1 MNILIVDD
9 SENNRYLLETILKGS
24 GHDVQTAAN
33 GVEALEKLKAGSVFE
48 LIISD
53 ILMPVMDGFQLCRE
67 VKTDGTLHHIPFIIY
82 TATYTGPQD
91 EAFAMKI
98 GADRF
103 IQKPCEPDAL
113 MRAVDDVIASVG
125 RNDSVSTLEL
135 AKEEEILKL
144 YNERLVR
151 KLEKK
156 MLDLEREIKLRSEIE
171 ETLRESEQKY
181 RFLADNTLDIIWA
194 IDLNLAFTYV
204 NPAIQ
209 SMMGYSP
216 EEFIGSHLSEHCD
229 EENFGRMVQVIADEM
244 ARGPQGT
251 GVILEAVLLHKNRKP
266 IQFEIHGR
274 VIYDENGEAMV
285 LQGIAH
291 DITKR
296 TQVEKALKESEK
308 KYRELYNFLP
318 IPVYEMDF
326 ESNITSVNRVIYETF
341 RGTEKDFKKGFKGW
355 QLLSPKDVDRSSKNI
370 QRLLKGEEI
379 AGTEYDLMR
388 LDGSVFPAIVISS
401 VVYSDGK
408 PVGLRGAIV
417 DITERKRQEEELRQA
432 NAFLDSIV
440 ENIPDMIFLKDA
452 TELRFVRL
460 NRAGELLLGYSRDD
474 LLGKS
479 DYDLFPKEQADFFT
493 KNDREVLNRKKIVD
507 VAEENLRT
515 RIMGDRILHT
525 KKVPILDEEGEPE
538 YLLGISEDIT
548 ENKRAKEERN
558 KLTAQL
564 FQLQKLESIGNLAG
578 GIAHDFNNILSA
590 IIGFTEIVLDDVEKG
605 SNVEECL
612 QEVYK
617 AGKRAKELVKQI
629 LTFARQSDEELKP
642 IQAKPLI
649 KEALNFLRSSIPT
662 TIEIKQN
669 IESSASIIGN
679 PTQLHQVIMNLC
691 TNAAHAMEEKG
702 GTLEVGLTEVRIDRV
717 NTIEKLELKPGDYI
731 RLSVSDTG
739 QGMLPEVMKS
749 IFEPYYTTK
758 KIGEG
763 TGLGLSLVHGIVESY
778 HGKIEVKSELG
789 KGSVFSVYIPTIK
802 KDESYSSYEPSIL
815 PSGSERILLID
826 DEVSI
831 AKMESQILES
841 LGYMVVT
848 RTSSVEA
855 LELFCSKPN
864 DFDLV
869 VTDMTMPNL
878 TGDKL
883 AVELMKIRPDI
894 PVILC
899 SGYSKKISG
908 ESAADI
914 GIKAFAYKPVV
925 KSDLAKTV
933 RKVLDEDKGFDQH

>member
-1 MNILIVDD
+1 MNMLIVDD
-9 SENNRYLLETILKGS
+9 HEENRYLLEAMLKGS

-33 GVEALEKLKAGSVFE
+33 GAEALEKLKAGGVE

-53 ILMPVMDGFQLCRE
+53 ILMPVMDGFQLCQK
-67 VKTDGTLHHIPFIIY
+67 VKTEGTLCHIPFIIY

-103 IQKPCEPDAL
+103 IQKPCEPDVF
-113 MRAVDDVIASVG
+113 MRAVGDVMAAAGCSDSAS
-125 RNDSVSTLEL
+125 TPEPMH
-135 AKEEEILKL
+135 EEEILKL
-144 YNERLVR
+144 YSERLVR

-156 MLDLEREIKLRSEIE
+156 MLELEREIQARGEIE
-171 ETLRESEQKY
+171 ETLRESERKY
-181 RFLADNTLDIIWA
+181 RLLADNSLDIIWA

-209 SMMGYSP
+209 SLMGYSP

-229 EENFGRMVQVIADEM
+229 EKNFGRMTQVIADQM
-244 ARGPQGT
+244 AKGTQGT
-251 GVILEAVLLHKNRKP
+251 GVMFEAVLLHKNREP

-274 VIYDENGEAMV
+274 VIYDEKGEPMV

-296 TQVEKALKESEK
+296 KRVEKALKENEK
-308 KYRELYNFLP
+308 KYRELYDFLP

-326 ESNITSVNRVIYETF
+326 EANITSVNRAIYETF
-341 RGTEKDFKKGFKGW
+341 RCTEADFKKGFKGW
-355 QLLSPKDVDRSSKNI
+355 QLLSPEDADRSAKNI
-370 QRLLKGEEI
+370 QRLLNGEKI
-379 AGTEYDLMR
+379 TGTEYELKR
-388 LDGSVFPAIVISS
+388 LDGSVFPAIIISS

-408 PVGLRGAIV
+408 PVGIRGAII
-417 DITERKRQEEELRQA
+417 DITGSRRQEEELRKA

-452 TELRFVRL
+452 KELRFVRL
-460 NRAGELLLGYSRDD
+460 NRAGENLLGYSRDD

-479 DYDLFPKEQADFFT
+479 DCDIFPKEQVALFT
-493 KNDREVLNRKKIVD
+493 KNDREVLSRKEVVD
-507 VAEENLRT
+507 IAEEKLRT
-515 RIMGDRILHT
+515 RNKGDRILHT
-525 KKVPILDEEGEPE
+525 KKVPILNKEGEPE

-548 ENKRAKEERN
+548 EVKLAEEERN
-558 KLTAQL
+558 KLTARLIQA
-564 FQLQKLESIGNLAG
+564 QKLESIGNLAG

-590 IIGFTEIVLDDVEKG
+590 IMGFTEIVLDGVEKG
-605 SNVEECL
+605 SNVEDCL

-617 AGKRAKELVKQI
+617 AGKRAKDLVKQI

-642 IQAKPLI
+642 IQVKPLI

-662 TIEIKQN
+662 TIEIKQKIKSN
-669 IESSASIIGN
+669 ASIMGN
-679 PTQLHQVIMNLC
+679 PTELHQVIMNLC
-691 TNAAHAMEEKG
+691 TNAAHAMEENG
-702 GTLEVGLTEVRIDRV
+702 GTLEVDLTDVRIDRV
-717 NTIEKLELKPGDYI
+717 NTIHGLELKPGDYI
-731 RLSVSDTG
+731 KLNISDTG
-739 QGMLPEVMKS
+739 TGIPPEVMKS

-758 KIGEG
+758 KPGEG

-778 HGKIEVKSELG
+778 HGKIELKSELG
-789 KGSVFSVYIPTIK
+789 QGSVFSVYVPIVK
-802 KDESYSSYEPSIL
+802 KDESYRSYELSIL

-831 AKMESQILES
+831 AKMESQILEG
-841 LGYMVVT
+841 LGYKVAT

-855 LELFCSKPN
+855 LELFRSKPS

-869 VTDMTMPNL
+869 ITDMTMPNM

-883 AVELMKIRPDI
+883 AVELMKIRRDI

-899 SGYSKKISG
+899 TGYSKKISG
-908 ESAADI
+908 ETASEI
-914 GIKAFAYKPVV
+914 GIKAFAYKPVI
-925 KSDLAKTV
+925 KADLAKTV
-933 RKVLDEDKGFDQH
+933 RKVLDEAKSKNQG